1 MPDNTQINSSQN
13 DNLAI
18 CHECDVL
25 MLVPPLS
32 RSERAHCPRCKGILR
47 EGDNS
52 LFNRLLPLTITG
64 FILFFLAN
72 IFPLLSISASGQIIE
87 ATILSSSSTLWEAD
101 QRFLAF
107 VVFTTTF
114 LTPLLQLLA
123 YAWLLLPPLFGKIPA
138 MSDSVLRLSHH
149 SVPWNMIEIFL
160 LGFLVAVVKLGE
172 QAVIITG
179 PSLYAFVFLII
190 LMTLLNNLFDPPR
203 VRHEMHLRQHS

>member
-1 MPDNTQINSSQN
+1 MSDQIQS
-13 DNLAI
+13 NLAI

-25 MLVPPLS
+25 MLVPPLD
-32 RSERAHCPRCKGILR
+32 RSEKAHCPRCKGVLR

-52 LFNRLLPLTITG
+52 FFNRLLPLTITG
-64 FILFFLAN
+64 FILFILAN
-72 IFPLLSISASGQIIE
+72 IFPLLSISANGQIVE
-87 ATILSSSSTLWEAD
+87 ATILSSSSTLWGSD
-101 QRFLAF
+101 QHFLAI

-123 YAWLLLPPLFGKIPA
+123 YAWLLLPPLFGKIPV

-179 PSLYAFVFLII
+179 PSLYAFVLLII

-203 VRHEMHLRQHS
+203 VRHEIQLRQHS